1 VDRRIRV
8 GRLPRRAEARVVT
21 NVRLSPLAARW
32 LGTAA
37 LAALVAIAYGNTF
50 LVPFVWDDIAEIERN
65 PALDT
70 LWPPTVPMFEG
81 GRLPHR
87 PLPYY
92 TFALNRAFN
101 RAVGLRPNDPRS
113 FHALNLAIHL
123 ANTVLVW
130 WLVARTL
137 ERLGRADGPAASACG
152 WCAAAIWAAH
162 PLCTQAVTYIY
173 QRMESLAALGM
184 LATLACFVAALDA
197 RRSRRW
203 LAGSLG
209 CAVLAMASKETA
221 AVLPFVVPAYAVLV
235 ADADAGRRAAIV
247 RGHRGFFACLC
258 GTWAVVVAILVAQR
272 GMYPE
277 LDRLGGERVS
287 YALNQP
293 LVILHYLRLAIW
305 PWPLVFDTDWRRTL
319 DPLPIAAGFAV
330 VAAVLGWL
338 VISWRRRPA
347 SAFLVLTF
355 LLLLAPSSSILPASA
370 NRPCAEYRMYL
381 ALVPLVVGCVGGCLV
396 AAGSSAHDRRAWMG
410 AVAAAVAVA
419 TVLAIATHAR
429 NEAYATG
436 PTLWADTLAKE
447 PWNRRALGNLVSLL
461 SREGRDDR
469 ILALYESLGESIA
482 DDVDSQARL
491 TLILTRA
498 GRTAEAAGVR
508 ERAVRLARD
517 GVASDP
523 KNDELWFH
531 LGNLLRESSPGEAID
546 AFRRAARL
554 DPRQADA
561 RANLGAMIA
570 RTAPEE
576 AEALYR
582 EALAIDPTH
591 PDAHA
596 NLGVL
601 AARRGDVEAARRHL
615 REALEHMPTHA
626 TARRNLEL
634 LSSP

>member
-1 VDRRIRV
+1 MSAPSQFERFR
-8 GRLPRRAEARVVT
+8 
-21 NVRLSPLAARW
+21 SW

-37 LAALVAIAYGNTF
+37 LAMILAIAYGNTF
-50 LVPFVWDDIAEIERN
+50 RVPFVWDDIAEIERN

-87 PLPYY
+87 PVPYY

-113 FHALNLAIHL
+113 FHAVNLAIHGAAAL
-123 ANTVLVW
+123 VVW

-137 ERLGRADGPAASACG
+137 RRLGWADGPVADATG
-152 WCAAAIWAAH
+152 WCIATIWAAH
-162 PLCTQAVTYIY
+162 PLCTQAVTYLY
-173 QRMESLAALGM
+173 QRMESLTAMLM
-184 LATLACFVAALDA
+184 LATLACFVASLDA
-197 RRSRRW
+197 RRPRAW
-203 LAGSLG
+203 LAASIGS
-209 CAVLAMASKETA
+209 AALAMASKETA
-221 AVLPFVVPAYAVLV
+221 AVVPLLVPAYAMLV
-235 ADADAGRRAAIV
+235 SAPAMEERAAIV
-247 RGHRGFFACLC
+247 RRHVGFFACLC

-277 LDRLGGERVS
+277 LGRLGDERTS

-319 DPLPIAAGFAV
+319 DWRPIAGGFAV
-330 VAAVLGWL
+330 VVAVLAWL
-338 VISWRRRPA
+338 AASWRRRPA
-347 SAFLVLTF
+347 AAFLVLAF

-381 ALVPLVVGCVGGCLV
+381 PLVPVITGSVV
-396 AAGSSAHDRRAWMG
+396 AAGSLARSPRSRTAACATAATI
-410 AVAAAVAVA
+410 AVLLAV
-419 TVLAIATHAR
+419 ATHAR
-429 NEAYATG
+429 NGAYATG

-461 SREGRDDR
+461 LREGGDGR
-469 ILALYESLGESIA
+469 ILTLYEQLGDAI
-482 DDVDSQARL
+482 DDDLDSQARL
-491 TLILTRA
+491 ALILARA
-498 GRTAEAAGVR
+498 GRPVEAAAARG
-508 ERAVRLARD
+508 RALELARAAIVKEPED
-517 GVASDP
+517 SDA
-523 KNDELWFH
+523 WFH
-531 LGNLLRESSPGEAID
+531 LGNLLRDTDPVAAID

-570 RTAPEE
+570 KTSPDE
-576 AEALYR
+576 AERLYR

-601 AARRGDVEAARRHL
+601 AARRGDVVTAQRHL
-615 REALEHMPTHA
+615 LEALEHMPTHA
-626 TARRNLEL
+626 TARRNLEVL
-634 LSSP
+634 TGP